1 MFLFTED
8 CLVGIEEI
16 DNEHRHLFE
25 LLNKGL
31 YLLQNQYVGDQYY
44 AIKELL
50 AELEAYADRHF
61 AYEEAYMQQI
71 RDPELI
77 LQRPQHMMFREKIL
91 ELNVK
96 NIDDFESQIE
106 AIDGLINFLA
116 KWLYQHIIGSDSMI
130 GKLPPLEEW
139 MLRENPCE
147 FVPEYETGIDIIDKE
162 HRILFEIAERTNQLV
177 RSYVP
182 GDGYE
187 KITAILTELKDYT
200 KLHFA
205 DEEEYMQSI
214 HYEGYEAQK
223 RAHEAFIARL
233 NEIDVE
239 DIVGDPKEYL
249 ESLMEFLLGW
259 LVNHILRADKE
270 IPAK

>member
-1 MFLFTED
+1 
-8 CLVGIEEI
+8 
-16 DNEHRHLFE
+16 
-25 LLNKGL
+25 
-31 YLLQNQYVGDQYY
+31 
-44 AIKELL
+44 
-50 AELEAYADRHF
+50 
-61 AYEEAYMQQI
+61 
-71 RDPELI
+71 
-77 LQRPQHMMFREKIL
+77 
-91 ELNVK
+91 
-96 NIDDFESQIE
+96 
-106 AIDGLINFLA
+106 
-116 KWLYQHIIGSDSMI
+116 MI

-162 HRILFEIAERTNQLV
+162 HRILFEIAERTNHLV